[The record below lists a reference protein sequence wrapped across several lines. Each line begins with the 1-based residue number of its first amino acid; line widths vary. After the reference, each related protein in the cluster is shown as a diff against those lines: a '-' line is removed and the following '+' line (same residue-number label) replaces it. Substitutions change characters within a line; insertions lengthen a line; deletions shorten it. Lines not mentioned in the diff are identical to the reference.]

1 MNFPKMKVDTRDDGR
16 TLVVYVGGYL
26 NSSLGEEVEKIVG
39 SKLEGGTRR
48 LLLNFG
54 ETRMVNSI
62 GISFI
67 IGVVEKVIEGEGRL
81 AFCEVN
87 RLNRDLFQVTGL
99 TKYVQSFETEGEAL
113 AFLSRPGQAE
123 AIREL

>member
-1 MNFPKMKVDTRDDGR
+1 MMLQNAKVVTKDESG

-39 SKLEGGTRR
+39 TQVQGGTRR

-54 ETRMVNSI
+54 QTRMVNSI

-67 IGVVEKVIEGEGRL
+67 IGVVEKVMEERGRM
-81 AFCEVN
+81 AFCEVS
-87 RLNRDLFQVTGL
+87 RINRDLFQVTGL
-99 TKYVQSFETEGEAL
+99 AKHVRSFETEREAL
-113 AFLSRPGQAE
+113 DFLAGSA
-123 AIREL
+123 

>member
-1 MNFPKMKVDTRDDGR
+1 MSLSEMKVDVKDDGR
-16 TLVVYVGGYL
+16 TLVVHIGGYL
-26 NSSLGEEVEKIVG
+26 NSSLGEEVEKLVG
-39 SKLEGGTRR
+39 TRMCNGARR

-54 ETRMVNSI
+54 QTRMVNSI

-67 IGVVEKVIEGEGRL
+67 IGVVEKVMEEQGRM

-99 TKYVQSFETEGEAL
+99 TKYVRSFETEGEAL
-113 AFLSRPGQAE
+113 EFLSRSPEEGM
-123 AIREL
+123 RET

>member
-1 MNFPKMKVDTRDDGR
+1 MSLSDMKVDVIDDGR
-16 TLVVYVGGYL
+16 TLVVHIGGYL
-26 NSSLGEEVEKIVG
+26 NSTLGEEVEKLVG
-39 SKLEGGTRR
+39 SRIGGGARH

-54 ETRMVNSI
+54 QTRMVNSI

-67 IGVVEKVIEGEGRL
+67 IGVVEKVMEEQGRL

-99 TKYVQSFETEGEAL
+99 TKYVRSFDTEREAL
-113 AFLSRPGQAE
+113 DFLSRKAE
-123 AIREL
+123 DAVREA